1 MRPFYFILRSSR
13 LQLSSYI
20 SLLYLYIIISF
31 LSLIYLLSFYILSLY
46 LAFSLFQ
53 ACIHLSVH
61 TVKSS
66 SVQII
71 KFFALISVFFCH
83 FPLNAVM
90 YFPPTHAQ
98 LQNKLLSS
106 GARPMSLCMTIDGS
120 RYSRN
125 DIALSIYSSK
135 VTCFISPSYTFPP
148 NGIF

>member
-1 MRPFYFILRSSR
+1 MRPFLFYITIFPFTIIILYLTFISLYHYIIFYP
-13 LQLSSYI
+13 SYI
-20 SLLYLYIIISF
+20 SYHFIF
-31 LSLIYLLSFYILSLY
+31 LSLY

-90 YFPPTHAQ
+90 YFPPTHAPIAKQ
-98 LQNKLLSS
+98 ASFLRRTSYEPLYDNRRVKILKKRY
-106 GARPMSLCMTIDGS
+106 RPFNI
-120 RYSRN
+120 
-125 DIALSIYSSK
+125 
-135 VTCFISPSYTFPP
+135 FFQSYML
-148 NGIF
+148 